1 MNKHEF
7 RFFQGEWEDYK
18 NSTGICG
25 NDLLSELW
33 ITMMPDLKKLAF
45 NQGSKALLD
54 TEVKMMTRIKLLVV
68 SVVQAAIH
76 IFRLQKAK

>member
-1 MNKHEF
+1 
-7 RFFQGEWEDYK
+7 
-18 NSTGICG
+18 
-25 NDLLSELW
+25 
-33 ITMMPDLKKLAF
+33 MMTPDLKKLAF